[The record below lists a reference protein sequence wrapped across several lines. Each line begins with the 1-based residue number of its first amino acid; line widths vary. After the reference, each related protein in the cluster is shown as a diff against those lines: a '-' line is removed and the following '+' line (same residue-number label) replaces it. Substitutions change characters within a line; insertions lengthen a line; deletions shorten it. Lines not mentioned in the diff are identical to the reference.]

1 MSEQQTNETGVDAP
15 AWMSQLSGDLQQS
28 KDLTSFPA
36 ISDLGKAYLDAKGKL
51 GEAVFLPK
59 TDEDKAAFYAKLGRP
74 ESPEKYQLD
83 KPTLPEG
90 MAYDTE
96 GEKVFRAEAHKLG
109 VSQSQMAGLYAMY
122 NARQQQ
128 AYEAS
133 LAARDAS
140 VKSAEA
146 ALKKEWGEEFKTNM
160 ELVNRLL
167 KKHGG
172 EELSA
177 EFQQSALGV
186 NPALFKA
193 FASIGKL
200 LVADD
205 KTVNGD
211 KGGAAPMKASG
222 VMVYDQSPGM
232 YEKS

>member
-1 MSEQQTNETGVDAP
+1 MSEQTNETGAGAP
-15 AWMSQLSGDLQQS
+15 AWMSQLSGDLLTN
-28 KDLTSFPA
+28 KDLTSFPT
-36 ISDLGKAYLDAKGKL
+36 ISDMGKAYLDAKGKL

-59 TDEDKAAFYAKLGRP
+59 TDEEKAAFYTKLGRP
-74 ESPEKYQLD
+74 ENPDKYQLD

-96 GEKVFRAEAHKLG
+96 GEKAFRAEAHKLG
-109 VSQSQMAGLYAMY
+109 ISQSQMAGLYAMY

-128 AYEAS
+128 AYESAVS
-133 LAARDAS
+133 ARDAS

-177 EFQQSALGV
+177 EFQKTSMGV

-193 FASIGKL
+193 FASIGKSL
-200 LVADD
+200 ADD
-205 KTVNGD
+205 KTVIGD
-211 KGGAAPMKASG
+211 KPKANPS
-222 VMVYDQSPGM
+222 QEIPKTFT
-232 YEKS
+232 YENL